1 MAIEVVCRVG
11 PAVVFKVY
19 RAGKKETICRTVK
32 LQPHEEYVRV
42 LDVLQCIDNRTGR
55 VKEPLTYF
63 SVREDEVLDTYNY
76 ALSLD
81 PKSLNFQNLVAYMR
95 RRMGGMSLITKELV
109 EPWWLKECQV
119 ETFAL
124 TILIEAKFRSEI
136 RENVIQN
143 IAVGSVW
150 EGVISTIK
158 QNGRKVAYRITDGMV
173 KRRTFSR

>member
-1 MAIEVVCRVG
+1 M
-11 PAVVFKVY
+11 
-19 RAGKKETICRTVK
+19 
-32 LQPHEEYVRV
+32 QPHEEYVRV
-42 LDVLQCIDNRTGR
+42 LDVLQCIDNNTGR
-55 VKEPLTYF
+55 VKQPLVYF

-81 PKSLNFQNLVAYMR
+81 PKSLNFQNLVAYIR

-109 EPWWLKECQV
+109 EPWWLKKCQV

-143 IAVGSVW
+143 PGSGFCLG
-150 EGVISTIK
+150 ESYK
-158 QNGRKVAYRITDGMV
+158 YN
-173 KRRTFSR
+173 